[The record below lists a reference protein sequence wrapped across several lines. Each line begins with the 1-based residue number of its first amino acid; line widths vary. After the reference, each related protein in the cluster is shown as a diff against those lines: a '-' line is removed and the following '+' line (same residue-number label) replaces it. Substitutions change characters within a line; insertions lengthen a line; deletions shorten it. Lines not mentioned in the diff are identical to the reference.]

1 MMAEK
6 AAAIR
11 LDQVRLMLGAMSFD
25 FNCRFAA
32 GAITAVVGPSGSG
45 KSTLLNLISG
55 FERPD
60 SGRVLIGDRDVT
72 ELAPA
77 ERPVSLVFQDNN
89 LFAHLDLYTNIG
101 LGIHP
106 ALRLTAADRRAVSLA
121 LDRVGLGGFERR
133 LPGSLSGGERQRAAF
148 ARALVRDKPVL
159 LLDEPFAALD
169 PGLRAVMV
177 ELLADLHG
185 ETGATIVLVTHDPR
199 DVERLARDVVFLEDG
214 RVLVAAATADFF
226 ARQDLDAVRRF
237 GGPLADLVS
246 NPTLLCTNAR
256 PSP

>member
-1 MMAEK
+1 MTTDRSAS
-6 AAAIR
+6 IR
-11 LDQVRLMLGAMSFD
+11 LDKVRLTLGDAAFSFD
-25 FNCRFAA
+25 CRFAA
-32 GAITAVVGPSGSG
+32 GAITAIVGPSGSG

-60 SGRVLIGDRDVT
+60 SGRVLIGDQDVT
-72 ELAPA
+72 GLAPA
-77 ERPVSLVFQDNN
+77 ARPVSLVFQDNN

-106 ALRLTAADRRAVSLA
+106 ALRLAPADRQAVSLA

-148 ARALVRDKPVL
+148 ARALVRRKPVL

-177 ELLADLHG
+177 EQLADLHH

-199 DVERLARDVVFLEDG
+199 DVERLASDVVFLEAG
-214 RVLVAAATADFF
+214 RVLVAAAAAEFF
-226 ARQDLDAVRRF
+226 ARQDLDGVRLFAGLDARR
-237 GGPLADLVS
+237 
-246 NPTLLCTNAR
+246 NAE
-256 PSP
+256 PDA